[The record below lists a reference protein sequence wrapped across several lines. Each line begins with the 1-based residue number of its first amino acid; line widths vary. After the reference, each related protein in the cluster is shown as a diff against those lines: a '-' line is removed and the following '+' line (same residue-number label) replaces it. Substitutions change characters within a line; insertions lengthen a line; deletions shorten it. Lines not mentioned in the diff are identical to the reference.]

1 MASIVVR
8 FALIARLFYTDLA
21 DTFLRCQWGEGRRRL
36 LASEKHRLLYMDN
49 DRPLSMAPYIGELLD
64 AGIPL
69 LVYNGDRD
77 MTTNMVGT
85 EMVLNTRLEWHGKE
99 EWQDAPRGMWKT
111 DFMTEIEYTGGWAK
125 ELGGLTFVVVYNS
138 GHMVPYN
145 VPGPAYDLLVRF
157 LTKKTFIDVEL
168 PRVRSSGPVKSRPV
182 EWMHPYPT
190 GLSGYIHS
198 FDDTSDVSLGIN
210 GGEVPTS
217 ANISLGQA
225 WPSAIVGLL
234 MAFVAGLVMA
244 VLGMHAL
251 QGRDRRRHGKGGY
264 TPVPDST
271 DESMVQLM
279 DS

>member
-1 MASIVVR
+1 
-8 FALIARLFYTDLA
+8 
-21 DTFLRCQWGEGRRRL
+21 
-36 LASEKHRLLYMDN
+36 MDN

-85 EMVLNTRLEWHGKE
+85 EMVLNTRLEWRGRG
-99 EWQDAPRGMWKT
+99 EWEDAPRGMWKMGLAT
-111 DFMTEIEYTGGWAK
+111 PDEYAAGWAK

-157 LTKKTFIDVEL
+157 LTSRSFIDVEL
-168 PRVRSSGPVKSRPV
+168 PRVRSSSYTAKSRPV

-190 GLSGYIHS
+190 GATGYVRS
-198 FDDTSDVSLGIN
+198 FDDTPDVSPGIEAGVVVAPAPADTHPGRARPSMV
-210 GGEVPTS
+210 GGL
-217 ANISLGQA
+217 A
-225 WPSAIVGLL
+225 
-234 MAFVAGLVMA
+234 MAFVAGLAVA
-244 VLGMHAL
+244 VLGMHVL
-251 QGRDRRRHGKGGY
+251 RGRDRRRRGKGGY
-264 TPVPDST
+264 HPVPDST
-271 DESMVQLM
+271 DETSVQLM